1 MAAIYVTRI
10 RGRLCFNSKEQT
22 THTHIGYTRRMQK
35 SLAKI
40 YYEYE
45 GEFHKAFS
53 HYKINMNYRNIL

>member
-10 RGRLCFNSKEQT
+10 RGRLCFNSKEQI
-22 THTHIGYTRRMQK
+22 THRSYTKRMQK

>member
-1 MAAIYVTRI
+1 MATAYIIHI
-10 RGRLCFNSKEQT
+10 RGRMCFNQKEQT
-22 THTHIGYTRRMQK
+22 IYIGYTRRMQK

-40 YYEYE
+40 YYECE